1 VNGLDVLLSKVT
13 IFKKLTQDEILQ
25 LVPYLSQKD
34 YAKDSIIFDEGT
46 YGSELF
52 IVASGEVAAFITL
65 PDGNLREV
73 ARFTTGDFFGDMA
86 IFENDVR
93 SATCIAQTNCTLLS
107 LTASN
112 FFTIINS
119 HPSAAIKI
127 MYDMLTVISQRLMKT
142 GSFLTEMI
150 QWGEAAR
157 KRSIIDEF
165 TGVYNRSYFE
175 DTITLKMTQEKPFC
189 LIMVDLDY
197 FRKINEE
204 YSHEVGDRA
213 IFAIVDVLKTTFRET
228 DALCRY
234 GGDEF
239 AVIFDGNDV
248 THAYTLA
255 EKARHNVNKID
266 CHTLGM
272 ENFKL
277 SLSMG
282 IAAFPTFDRDS
293 VRAKADEALYIAK
306 ESGRNCVVIAQ

>member
-1 VNGLDVLLSKVT
+1 MNGLDELLSKVT
-13 IFKKLTQDEILQ
+13 IFKKLTQDEIAQ
-25 LVPYLSQKD
+25 LVPFLSQKD
-34 YAKDSIIFDEGT
+34 YTQGSIIFDEGT
-46 YGSELF
+46 YGSELY
-52 IVASGEVAAFITL
+52 IVARGEVAAFIKL
-65 PDGNLREV
+65 PDGSLREV
-73 ARFTTGDFFGDMA
+73 AHFGSGDFFGDMA

-93 SATCIAQTNCTLLS
+93 SATCVAQTDCALLS

-165 TGVYNRSYFE
+165 TGIYNRSYFE
-175 DTITLKMTQEKPFC
+175 DTITLMMTQEKPFC

-197 FRKINEE
+197 FRKINDES
-204 YSHEVGDRA
+204 SHAVGDKA
-213 IFAIVDVLKTTFRET
+213 ILAIVDVLKHTFREH
-228 DALCRY
+228 DAVCRY

-248 THAYTLA
+248 MRAQELA
-255 EKARHNVNKID
+255 EKARQNVNAID
-266 CHTLGM
+266 CTQLGM
-272 ENFKL
+272 KNFRL

-282 IAAFPTFDRDS
+282 IAPFPDIDKDLLRS
-293 VRAKADEALYIAK
+293 KADEALYTAK
-306 ESGRNCVVIAQ
+306 ERGRNCVVIAQ